1 MSELVIV
8 KKSDIVAVADAVR
21 RNSDTTEPMTLGEI
35 IEGIDEIGATG
46 ITPEG
51 TIEITENGTYDVTTY
66 ASATVEVGGGGESDV
81 NPLDAL
87 IDGSITEVTSNA
99 TSVKKYKFS
108 DCKSLT
114 TVDLPNAKYI
124 NSYAFQQC
132 SKLSSVLIPNANTIG
147 SYAFEGCTELTFV
160 NSPNVVTVDSS
171 AFYMCRKLPQVFLP
185 NANTIGMSA
194 FKECYLLVTVD
205 LPKVTSINSSAF
217 NICYSLKSLII
228 RSETM
233 CTLSNTNTFN
243 YCYHFLGTVDK
254 TYNPNGDKD
263 GYIYVPKSL
272 IEDYKVATNW
282 VTYASQFR
290 ALEDYTVDGTTTGE
304 LDETKI

>member
-8 KKSDIVAVADAVR
+8 KKSDMVAVADAVR

-51 TIEITENGTYDVTTY
+51 TIEITENGTYDVTSY
-66 ASATVEVGGGGESDV
+66 ASASVDVGGGV

-87 IDGSITEVTSNA
+87 IDGSITEVTSNV
-99 TSVKKYKFS
+99 TSVRDYAFYYQHN
-108 DCKSLT
+108 LT
-114 TVDLPNAKYI
+114 TANFPLATKLGSNTFTECGNLNYINLPLVTSSGSTTFSRCSKLTTANLPLVTEIGSQFFYSCIALTSVNIPLVTFVGDQAFYTCVRLSSVDLPRVTRIK
-124 NSYAFQQC
+124 SY
-132 SKLSSVLIPNANTIG
+132 V
-147 SYAFEGCTELTFV
+147 
-160 NSPNVVTVDSS
+160 
-171 AFYMCRKLPQVFLP
+171 FYDCR
-185 NANTIGMSA
+185 
-194 FKECYLLVTVD
+194 
-205 LPKVTSINSSAF
+205 
-217 NICYSLKSLII
+217 SLKSVIL
-228 RSETM
+228 RSTTI
-233 CTLSNTNTFN
+233 CTLDSTTSFN
-243 YCYHFLGTVDK
+243 NCCHYHGTVNA

-263 GYIYVPKSL
+263 GYIYVPKAL

-290 ALEDYTVDGTTTGE
+290 ALEDYTVDGTITGE